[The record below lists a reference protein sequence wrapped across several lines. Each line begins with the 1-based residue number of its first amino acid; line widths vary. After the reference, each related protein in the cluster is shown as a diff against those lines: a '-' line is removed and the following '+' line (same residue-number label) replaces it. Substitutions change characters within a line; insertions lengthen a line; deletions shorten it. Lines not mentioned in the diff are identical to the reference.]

1 VPSRPSKLASGD
13 DAGPFL
19 EVHAPIGMD
28 AAAAHARTGRSRRRA
43 IVLA

>member
-1 VPSRPSKLASGD
+1 
-13 DAGPFL
+13 L